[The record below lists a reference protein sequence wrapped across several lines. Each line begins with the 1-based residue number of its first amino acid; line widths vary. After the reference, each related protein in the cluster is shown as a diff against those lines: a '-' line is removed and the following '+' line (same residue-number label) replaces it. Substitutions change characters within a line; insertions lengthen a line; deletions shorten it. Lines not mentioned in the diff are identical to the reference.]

1 MRLKDNNRGI
11 TLLELII
18 VMAIMGVLVGIIL
31 PQYLKYVDKSKKAL
45 DIKNAEMVAKA
56 FQLVLVNNPEFFD
69 MYEKANGNNYGVK
82 ANNLPE
88 QVAGE
93 GKTSVIAF
101 ITAEDFGFFSGTG
114 SIASVKNSEGKT
126 IYEALN
132 DELGIDY
139 VDMKTA
145 QEWQNNKS
153 VGKHM
158 NDIMRLRYKIK
169 REGPH
174 PGGKDKKGNPR
185 QFTYVDRWRICKNA
199 KTGQLEIWA
208 ADGSQWGGYPCFR
221 LWPVPNDLYKE

>member
-1 MRLKDNNRGI
+1 
-11 TLLELII
+11 
-18 VMAIMGVLVGIIL
+18 
-31 PQYLKYVDKSKKAL
+31 
-45 DIKNAEMVAKA
+45 
-56 FQLVLVNNPEFFD
+56 
-69 MYEKANGNNYGVK
+69 
-82 ANNLPE
+82 
-88 QVAGE
+88 AGE

-114 SIASVKNSEGKT
+114 SIANVKNSEGKT

-132 DELGIDY
+132 DELGLDY

-145 QEWQNNKS
+145 QKWQNNKS

-158 NDIMRLRYKIK
+158 NDIMRLRYKVK

-174 PGGKDKKGNPR
+174 PGGKDKNGNLR
-185 QFTYVDRWRICKNA
+185 QFTYVDRWRICKNT

-221 LWPVPNDLYKE
+221 VWPVPNDVYTE